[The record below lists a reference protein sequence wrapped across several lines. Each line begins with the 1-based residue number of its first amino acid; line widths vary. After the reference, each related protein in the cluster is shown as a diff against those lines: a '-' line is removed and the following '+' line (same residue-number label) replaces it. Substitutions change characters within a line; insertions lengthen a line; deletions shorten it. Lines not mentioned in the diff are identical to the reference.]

1 MTTFTTEDR
10 EKAQKLVN
18 EAPYHP
24 GYEDAVVIKPT
35 YQEEEPLSEQIT
47 ELFKFRD
54 RHLNT
59 SKKIVEF
66 MKDGQ
71 RWGR

>member
-10 EKAQKLVN
+10 ELASKLVK

-24 GYEDAVVIKPT
+24 GYEDAVIVKPT
-35 YQEEEPLSEQIT
+35 YEEESPLSEQIT
-47 ELFKFRD
+47 ELFKYKE

-66 MKDGQ
+66 VKNGFVMEK
-71 RWGR
+71 